1 MACDAV
7 MNEYMFR
14 ADANEIAVERE
25 KMPGKRCFFH
35 RALKKH
41 RPSVTRKRPFHAA
54 FTRTSAM
61 PSILPIWIT
70 TGLSDIVAC
79 IGRHANSHSF

>member
-1 MACDAV
+1 MACNTA
-7 MNEYMFR
+7 MNECIFR

-25 KMPGKRCFFH
+25 KMLGKRCFH
-35 RALKKH
+35 RPLKKH
-41 RPSVTRKRPFHAA
+41 RPSFTRKRQFHAA